1 MSASYRNLF
10 LRQSYLD
17 CYDEYQSTLTN
28 PRAVLWDYVFLTAS
42 GEDQAEAYRR
52 QIDSRLAAGRLPR
65 GTRFFVLPD
74 PDGKRVGSGGATLNV
89 LREIVRDRGSA
100 DFTDLRILVIHS
112 GGDSRRIPQ
121 YSACGKLF
129 SPVPRLLPD
138 GRRSTLFDEFIIGMS
153 GVPAR
158 LADGMLVC
166 SGDVLLLFNPLQID
180 SFSTGAAAFSVKEDA
195 AVACHHGVFLG
206 DEEGNV
212 DKFLHK
218 QTVKTLRESGAADSS
233 DRVDLDTGAV
243 VFDSRLLAA
252 LYGLVASDEGFAEM
266 VNEEV
271 CLSFYADFLYPLA
284 ASSTH
289 EDYMEE
295 TPERQICPALL
306 AAREKLWAALSPF
319 SMKLIRFSPAAFLH
333 FGTTRELLR
342 LMTAEIADYRFLDWQ
357 ARVITNTR
365 ETHYAAGNS
374 YVSRAATVGEGS
386 YIEDSYVRRGT
397 HIGRGC
403 VISGVTLEGVTVPDG
418 CVLHGL
424 KLRDGRFTVRMYGV
438 EDNPKEAML
447 FGQPIGES
455 LWTAP
460 LYPVCD
466 SMTEAVA
473 ATLAVMAGEAFDGE
487 KISLRDGFLAADVAE
502 IIPWQNHLT
511 DKVKAETLLEFIDRR
526 VPFEKVLEIFHGE
539 KPSPRVVNILVGEAE
554 AQDAAVLDGF
564 SRKIRIYEYLS
575 DLLGDETYAER
586 AYDTVSSA
594 LTEASGIVYRTDAL
608 PAIEEATVRLP
619 VRINFGGGWSDTP
632 PYCNENGGTVL
643 NAAVRLDGTL
653 PIEARASHIKENAFW
668 LCSTDGHI
676 KRRFTDL
683 AKLTDCRDPADPFA
697 LHKATLIACGIIPQK
712 PNGETVAALTAR
724 MGGGI
729 RLTTRVIGIPK
740 GSGLGTSSIL
750 AGACVRA
757 VCRLFGWEPTDN
769 EVVGRVLV
777 IEQIM
782 STGGGWQDQ
791 VGGLVPGIKMVT
803 SRAGLAQNITV
814 TPLSLTPET
823 KAELDE
829 RFVLIYTGQR
839 RLARNL
845 LRGVMSK
852 YVTALP
858 ETVSVLGRIQ
868 RAAALMRFELERGN
882 VNGFAHL
889 LSEHWELS
897 KKLDGGCTNT
907 CIEQIFNT
915 IDDLI
920 EGKMICG
927 AGGGGF
933 LQVVLR
939 RGVTFDMLSNRLH
952 AVFADS
958 GVTAWRTDF
967 VYEVE

>member
-17 CYDEYQSTLTN
+17 CYDEYESTLTN

-42 GEDQAEAYRR
+42 GEDQAEAYRH
-52 QIDSRLAAGRLPR
+52 QIESRLASGRLPR
-65 GTRFFVLPD
+65 ATRFCVLPD

-89 LREIVRDRGSA
+89 LREIVRDRGSS

-112 GGDSRRIPQ
+112 GGDSRRVPQ

-129 SPVPRLLPD
+129 SPVPRTLPD

-195 AVACHHGVFLG
+195 RVACHHGVFLG

-212 DKFLHK
+212 DRFLHK
-218 QTVKTLRESGAADSS
+218 QTVETLEASGATDTSG
-233 DRVDLDTGAV
+233 RVDLDTGAV

-252 LYGLVASDEGFAEM
+252 LYSLVSREEDFSAF
-266 VNEEV
+266 VNEET

-284 ASSTH
+284 ASSTR
-289 EDYMEE
+289 EEYMDE
-295 TPERQICPALL
+295 TPERAICPALL
-306 AAREKLWAALSPF
+306 SAREKLWDVLSPF

-342 LMTAEIADYRFLDWQ
+342 LMTAEIADYRFLDWRAQ
-357 ARVITNTR
+357 VLTNTR
-365 ETHYAAGNS
+365 DTHYAVGNS
-374 YVSRAATVGEGS
+374 YIHRAAVIGEGS
-386 YIEDSYVRRGT
+386 YIEDSYVRRGAR
-397 HIGRGC
+397 IGRGSI
-403 VISGVTLEGVTVPDG
+403 VSGVTLEDVTVPGG

-438 EDNPKEAML
+438 EDNPKEVML
-447 FGQPIGES
+447 FGRPIGEP

-460 LYPVCD
+460 LYPVRD
-466 SMTEAVA
+466 TMAEAVR
-473 ATLAVMAGEAFDGE
+473 ATLAAMAGEEVAGE
-487 KISLRDGFLAADVAE
+487 KISLRDSFLTADVAE
-502 IIPWQNHLT
+502 IIPWQNQLT
-511 DKVKAETLLEFIDRR
+511 DRVKAESLLEVIDRR
-526 VPFEKVLEIFHGE
+526 LPLEKAEEIFHGE
-539 KPSPRVVNILVGEAE
+539 KPSSRVYSILVETAE
-554 AQDAAVLDGF
+554 AQDITTLDGF

-575 DLLGDETYAER
+575 DLLGDESLAEK
-586 AYDTVSSA
+586 AYDTVCLS
-594 LTEASGIVYRTDAL
+594 LIEAGGTVYRPEAL
-608 PAIEEATVRLP
+608 PVLEEATVRLP
-619 VRINFGGGWSDTP
+619 VRVNFGGGWSDTP

-643 NAAVRLDGTL
+643 NAAVLLDGTL
-653 PIEARASHIKENAFW
+653 PIEARISHLKENAFI
-668 LCSTDGHI
+668 LSSTDGHI

-683 AKLTDCRDPADPFA
+683 GKLIDCHDPADPFA
-697 LHKATLIACGIIPQK
+697 LHKAALIACGIIPRET
-712 PNGETVAALTAR
+712 NGETVASICAR
-724 MGGGI
+724 LGGGL
-729 RLTTRVIGIPK
+729 RLNTRVFGIPK

-757 VCRLFGWEPTDN
+757 ICRFFGWEASDN
-769 EVVGRVLV
+769 EVVNRVLA

-791 VGGLVPGIKMVT
+791 VGGLVPGIKMIT
-803 SRAGLAQNITV
+803 SRAGLDQSITV
-814 TPLSLTPET
+814 TPLSLSPET

-852 YVTALP
+852 YVTAVP
-858 ETVSVLGRIQ
+858 ETVSVLGNIQ
-868 RAAALMRFELERGN
+868 RTAALMRFELERGN

-889 LSEHWELS
+889 LTEHWELS

-907 CIEQIFNT
+907 CIEQIFHT
-915 IDDLI
+915 IEDLI

-939 RGVTFDMLSNRLH
+939 RGCTFDMLQNRLRE
-952 AVFADS
+952 VFADS
-958 GVTAWRTDF
+958 GVLAWHAQF
-967 VYEVE
+967 YYGE